1 MKELIEASNKEN
13 ALVGAF
19 SGHCDT
25 SRKFAGSSSVQ
36 CGGGGLFVL
45 TARRNCRVHG
55 ILKLMTHWRQ
65 SGGGELK
72 FPLCHCFVSLQMI
85 FSERK
90 HCTESTWYL
99 LDPLTVNSKHLAKF
113 QCAVVDREARSAA
126 VMCKVQSLIVAPE
139 PRPAFVTIKYSCHH
153 CEHYSK

>member
-1 MKELIEASNKEN
+1 M
-13 ALVGAF
+13 
-19 SGHCDT
+19 
-25 SRKFAGSSSVQ
+25 
-36 CGGGGLFVL
+36 L

-55 ILKLMTHWRQ
+55 ILKLMTHWRRQ

-90 HCTESTWYL
+90 HCTESTWYP
-99 LDPLTVNSKHLAKF
+99 LDPLTAQLNSKHLGKF

-139 PRPAFVTIKYSCHH
+139 PGPAFVTI
-153 CEHYSK
+153 